1 MTSKNLYHYS
11 GMCGKSCRVTGL
23 NVALI
28 GLWDFSLIMLLLHSY
43 CISSDNKW
51 ACLTSLYVFLVNMTK
66 MQSDKIN
73 IKCHGPSFH
82 SLCYRLIL
90 SRVGR

>member
-28 GLWDFSLIMLLLHSY
+28 GLWDYSLIFEDILLLDSY

-51 ACLTSLYVFLVNMTK
+51 ACLTSYLFLVNDQNAK
-66 MQSDKIN
+66 
-73 IKCHGPSFH
+73 
-82 SLCYRLIL
+82 
-90 SRVGR
+90 